1 MVKPSIG
8 RNYSFPKKEA
18 RFFGIIGKDKED
30 RNHDFWY
37 SYLECLEWSL
47 RTHDIIEAQINHKT
61 NQRKV
66 KVAYKKRNSLRV
78 PLLIYIF
85 NNFIEQRN
93 YF

>member
-1 MVKPSIG
+1 MIG
-8 RNYSFPKKEA
+8 EMPLQVGVGITIKEKL
-18 RFFGIIGKDKED
+18 GY
-30 RNHDFWY
+30 FWY

-93 YF
+93 DF